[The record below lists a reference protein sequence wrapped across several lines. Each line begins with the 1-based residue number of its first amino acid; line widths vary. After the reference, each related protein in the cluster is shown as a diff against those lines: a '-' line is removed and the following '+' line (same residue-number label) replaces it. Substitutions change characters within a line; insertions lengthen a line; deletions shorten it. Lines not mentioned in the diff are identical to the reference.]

1 MLVTRIA
8 PTPSGFLH
16 EGNAVNALLTGWL
29 ARSAGGRLL
38 LRIDDFDTGRVREEY
53 LADVFDLLAWLG
65 VAPDEG
71 PSDPAEFE
79 RRWSMAGRTEEFR
92 GAAHRLRAAHPEV
105 VFACGC
111 SRRDLVAGRCVRGC
125 ADRDLALAPG
135 HTVLRLRVATGTL
148 VTASTS
154 APAAVRSPAV
164 DGPPELGAH
173 LAGAAA
179 APPAGH
185 LAVPAGDHVLWRR
198 DDLPAYQLGS
208 VLADEAL
215 GVTSLVRGEDLRD
228 STALQLHL
236 AALLPARG
244 FQRVD
249 ARHHALLAGP
259 DGHKL
264 SKSAGARAHPMPR
277 TEALRQQV
285 HDWACELGAAIGIT
299 EP

>member
-1 MLVTRIA
+1 LTVLVTRFA

-16 EGNAVNALLTGWL
+16 VGNAVNALLTAWL
-29 ARSAGGRLL
+29 ARSADGRLL
-38 LRIDDFDTGRVREEY
+38 LRIDDFDTGRAREQY
-53 LADVFDLLAWLG
+53 LADVFQTLDWLG
-65 VAPDEG
+65 IAPDDG
-71 PSDPAEFE
+71 PGDPADFH

-92 GAAHRLRAAHPEV
+92 AAARRLRAAHPDV

-125 ADRDLALAPG
+125 AEQDLPLAPG
-135 HTVLRLRVATGTL
+135 STVLRLHVAPGT
-148 VTASTS
+148 
-154 APAAVRSPAV
+154 
-164 DGPPELGAH
+164 
-173 LAGAAA
+173 A
-179 APPAGH
+179 APPPAGD

-198 DDLPAYQLGS
+198 DDLPAYQLAS

-215 GVTSLVRGEDLRD
+215 GVTALVRGEDLRD

-236 AALLPARG
+236 AALLPAPG

-259 DGHKL
+259 DGAKL
-264 SKSAGARAHPMPR
+264 SKSAGAQAHPLPR
-277 TEALRQQV
+277 TAALRQQV
-285 HDWACELGAAIGIT
+285 RDWACELGAAIGIT